1 MKAFESLER
10 AFEHLEEYS
19 NATLEDIQTSS
30 PIIESPSPFK
40 VFKHL
45 LIRFIILNLFYEF

>member
-30 PIIESPSPFK
+30 PIIESPPPPSR
-40 VFKHL
+40 HS
-45 LIRFIILNLFYEF
+45 NTCSSDSLF